1 MMVMST
7 SLVTLVVFVVYLGL
21 VVSDLRD
28 LNRSRHHAVTAHH
41 AKCIADAGWA
51 KVLTDYVNRT
61 ALASLHH
68 WVRWL
73 MGISAT
79 MLLVGVVV
87 EVRVLRALSAK
98 R

>member
-1 MMVMST
+1 MLVMGT
-7 SLVTLVVFVVYLGL
+7 SLMTLLVFVVYLGL
-21 VVSDLRD
+21 ALSDLRD

-41 AKCIADAGWA
+41 AKCVTDAGWA

-73 MGISAT
+73 MGISVV

-87 EVRVLRALSAK
+87 MVRVLRTISKK